1 MEIVYSELYQTK
13 SIMVISHILPWLDKR
28 AWTTLNLR
36 EISLFNLLSVEK
48 VSLMNMS
55 REKEWME
62 FGEMILSSKLC
73 LRFTIDRSRFMP
85 IEQSPCV
92 LFMRNNILEE
102 EWSQLSLAIM
112 EQNITTLLLKH
123 RITIRA
129 KEYKQLNSK
138 RRKEPQAGLLGNTLG
153 RSKIMPSKWAGW
165 ESRFNTKRIAK
176 SRWLIPRNR
185 THLT

>member
-1 MEIVYSELYQTK
+1 MEIAYSELYQTK
-13 SIMVISHILPWLDKR
+13 SIMVTSHILPWLDKH
-28 AWTTLNLR
+28 AWTTLNQK
-36 EISLFNLLSVEK
+36 EISLFNLLSEEK
-48 VSLMNMS
+48 ASLMNML

-62 FGEMILSSKLC
+62 FGVMILSSKLC

-102 EWSQLSLAIM
+102 EWSQLSLAIT

-129 KEYKQLNSK
+129 KEYKELNSK
-138 RRKEPQAGLLGNTLG
+138 KRKEAQAGLQGYTLG
-153 RSKIMPSKWAGW
+153 RSKITPCKWAGW
-165 ESRFNTKRIAK
+165 ESRFNIKRIAK

-185 THLT
+185 MHLT